1 MQNLEL
7 SESPKETDVVI
18 QVRLCDGP
26 VHQYK
31 YYSWKNYF
39 SHVLPRLQPPPK
51 RIKIVTTCNPR
62 RNGVVKDLLENVPNA
77 EVAKPR
83 LQGSPTTEKSVA
95 ADFVYLARATRLV
108 VTESTY
114 SWWAAYV
121 GQATEIH
128 APGVG
133 IVPVPAD
140 DPRYVFHDIV
150 SRKYWG
156 RWDPAARAIRYP
168 DVEPARRRRRARTKS
183 SKGDDDDDAIPM
195 GFGVGH
201 PSFKAAFPVSESW
214 GS

>member
-1 MQNLEL
+1 MGTPVSALL
-7 SESPKETDVVI
+7 AKYGRSPA
-18 QVRLCDGP
+18 RGG
-26 VHQYK
+26 
-31 YYSWKNYF
+31 
-39 SHVLPRLQPPPK
+39 
-51 RIKIVTTCNPR
+51 NP
-62 RNGVVKDLLENVPNA
+62 A
-77 EVAKPR
+77 
-83 LQGSPTTEKSVA
+83 QG
-95 ADFVYLARATRLV
+95 RRLV

-168 DVEPARRRRRARTKS
+168 DVEPARQRRRARTKS

-201 PSFKAAFPVSESW
+201 PSFKAAFPESASW
-214 GS
+214 DK

>member
-1 MQNLEL
+1 MRR
-7 SESPKETDVVI
+7 PVVI
-18 QVRLCDGP
+18 HLLVASLGSRTNAETATERGARRERRLVVEIVADG
-26 VHQYK
+26 HERLGR
-31 YYSWKNYF
+31 
-39 SHVLPRLQPPPK
+39 VLGPAEAIRS
-51 RIKIVTTCNPR
+51 R

-83 LQGSPTTEKSVA
+83 LRGSPTTEKSVA

-140 DPRYVFHDIV
+140 EHRYVFHDIA
-150 SRKYWG
+150 SRRYWG
-156 RWDPAARAIRYP
+156 RWDAAAREIRYT
-168 DVEPARRRRRARTKS
+168 DVEPARRRRRRRTKS

-201 PSFKAAFPVSESW
+201 PSFKAAFPESASW
-214 GS
+214 DK

>member
-1 MQNLEL
+1 MQSHFRMQNLEL

-77 EVAKPR
+77 E
-83 LQGSPTTEKSVA
+83 
-95 ADFVYLARATRLV
+95 
-108 VTESTY
+108 
-114 SWWAAYV
+114 
-121 GQATEIH
+121 
-128 APGVG
+128 
-133 IVPVPAD
+133 
-140 DPRYVFHDIV
+140 
-150 SRKYWG
+150 
-156 RWDPAARAIRYP
+156 
-168 DVEPARRRRRARTKS
+168 PARRRRRARNKS

-201 PSFKAAFPVSESW
+201 PSFKAAFPESASW
-214 GS
+214 DK